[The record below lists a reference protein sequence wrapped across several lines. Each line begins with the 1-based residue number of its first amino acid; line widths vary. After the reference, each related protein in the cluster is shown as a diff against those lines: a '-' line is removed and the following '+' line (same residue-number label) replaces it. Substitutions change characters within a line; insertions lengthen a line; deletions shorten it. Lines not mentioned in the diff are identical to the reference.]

1 VTDPTPE
8 AMQAAKRIPLGYG
21 TFEDQRLAAAR
32 IIDEA
37 MELERA
43 AAKRLREAMTKIAET
58 TRKPGSAGEHT
69 WYATVRKLQEIARE
83 ALNPTKRR

>member
-1 VTDPTPE
+1 VTDE
-8 AMQAAKRIPLGYG
+8 LAEYLRQDCEQA
-21 TFEDQRLAAAR
+21 DQDKLPALLDPADLRELLA
-32 IIDEA
+32 
-37 MELERA
+37 ERA

-83 ALNPTKRR
+83 ALNPTKP